1 MAINKFTQA
10 ALRALSYADINV
22 KKNYKASRLFHT
34 ITQTPL
40 LPTYKAWDHEICVE
54 EHVKI
59 PVRIFLPEQ
68 QKSSEI
74 LLFFHGGGWVNGS
87 IDSYSGVCADM
98 AKMTGRRVVSVDYR
112 LAPEYPFPNAP
123 NDCYAAARELYLN
136 AAQLDAKPEEITLI
150 GDSAGGNLAAVV
162 SQMAAARQEF
172 CVPRQ
177 ILIYPATYNDHTEK
191 SPYPS
196 VRENG
201 SDYLLTSKRIRDY
214 MELYLQDEKE
224 RNNPYFAPLL
234 AQDLS
239 GQPDTLIITAE
250 YDPLRD
256 EGEAYGEKLKAF
268 GSRVTL
274 YRVKD
279 ALHGF
284 FSLPLRFAQVKET
297 YGYIN
302 AFLNEHPKSGP
313 IVELFNQISKK
324 NKD

>member
-10 ALRALSYADINV
+10 ALRALSYADIDV
-22 KKNYKASRLFHT
+22 KKNYKASRLLHT
-34 ITQTPL
+34 ITQMPL
-40 LPTYKAWDHEICVE
+40 IPTYKAWDHEICVE
-54 EHVKI
+54 DNVKI
-59 PVRIFLPEQ
+59 PVRIFVPEQ
-68 QKSSEI
+68 QKSEGI

-87 IDSYSGVCADM
+87 IDTYSGVCADM

-112 LAPEYPFPNAP
+112 LAPEYPFPCAP
-123 NDCYAAARELYLN
+123 NDCYAAARELYVN
-136 AAQLDAKPEEITLI
+136 AEQMDTKPEDITLI

-162 SQMAAARQEF
+162 SLMAAARGEF
-172 CVPRQ
+172 SVARQ
-177 ILIYPATYNDHTEK
+177 ILIYPATYNDHTER

-201 SDYLLTSKRIRDY
+201 TDYLLTSKRIRDY
-214 MELYLQDEKE
+214 MELYLQNETD
-224 RNNPYFAPLL
+224 RNSPYFAPLL
-234 AQDLS
+234 APDLG
-239 GQPDTLIITAE
+239 GQPDTLVITAE

-256 EGEAYGEKLKAF
+256 EGEAYAKKLRAF
-268 GSRVTL
+268 GSQVTL

-279 ALHGF
+279 ALHGY

-302 AFLNEHPKSGP
+302 AFLNKHPKNGQ
-313 IVELFNQISKK
+313 IVELLNQISKK